1 MVQELLDL
9 NGKSVMVT
17 GGAGFI
23 GSHLVD
29 ALIRENIGNLVV
41 VDNLFLGKESNL
53 SQARSSYPKLRFYN
67 ENVGDINK
75 IRPIFES
82 ENIDVVFNLAVIPLL
97 TSLEE
102 PIWTWDENIKIT
114 ESICELAR
122 EKLFDTLIHF
132 SSSEA
137 YGSAKYYP
145 MREDHPMNPTTPYAA
160 SKAAADLLVNSY
172 VCTFGIDASI
182 VRPFNNYG
190 PRQNEGSYAG
200 IIPIVIQKI
209 LSGKAPIIFGDGN
222 QTRDFIFVGD
232 VARAAI
238 MAYKNIRTRKKAIN
252 IATGK
257 EISINDLV
265 RIMAKVMK
273 YDGEIIYDAPRPG
286 DVRQHWADISLAWNI
301 LGFEPNVGFEEGISD
316 TVDWYIKKLNEI

>member
-1 MVQELLDL
+1 M
-9 NGKSVMVT
+9 KS
-17 GGAGFI
+17 I
-23 GSHLVD
+23 
-29 ALIRENIGNLVV
+29 I
-41 VDNLFLGKESNL
+41 K
-53 SQARSSYPKLRFYN
+53 
-67 ENVGDINK
+67 
-75 IRPIFES
+75 S
-82 ENIDVVFNLAVIPLL
+82 EDIDVVFNLAVIPLL

-102 PIWTWDENIKIT
+102 PIWTWDENIKMT
-114 ESICELAR
+114 ETICELAR

-209 LSGKAPIIFGDGN
+209 LSGKPPVIFGDGN

-265 RIMAKVMK
+265 RIIAKVMK
-273 YDGEIIYDAPRPG
+273 YDGEIIHDEPRPG